1 MRISTA
7 LLFQRGASAIQDK
20 SAELS
25 RAQQYIAAG
34 KKVLRPSDD
43 PAGAAR
49 ILDLNAFIDT
59 AEQYQRNIGMLKSR
73 LELQESTLN
82 GVTDVLQRAHEL
94 AVQGNNDTV
103 GPEGRAAIADEID
116 VLNDQL
122 MSLANTRDANDEYLF
137 AGSKRNTP
145 PFTRSGGALRYQ
157 GDQTRREL
165 RIAADRQVGD
175 AATGFEVFMKVPAS
189 GGGNQNVFTTLDKLS
204 ADLRADNK
212 VSVHIDDIQLALD
225 KVLGIRTRDGAG
237 LNTAIAQQD
246 VNEGFLVSMKA
257 RLSEAEDLDYAE
269 ALTGFQQDL
278 LALQAAQQSFVK
290 IQGLSLFNY
299 L

>member
-1 MRISTA
+1 M
-7 LLFQRGASAIQDK
+7 
-20 SAELS
+20 
-25 RAQQYIAAG
+25 
-34 KKVLRPSDD
+34 
-43 PAGAAR
+43 
-49 ILDLNAFIDT
+49 
-59 AEQYQRNIGMLKSR
+59 
-73 LELQESTLN
+73 
-82 GVTDVLQRAHEL
+82 
-94 AVQGNNDTV
+94 
-103 GPEGRAAIADEID
+103 
-116 VLNDQL
+116 
-122 MSLANTRDANDEYLF
+122 
-137 AGSKRNTP
+137 
-145 PFTRSGGALRYQ
+145 RYQ